1 MNGFD
6 GQKGRLKNHCR
17 GKKLLMKR
25 YFMFIG
31 GILLLLFGIGLGT
44 IGMVTIVR
52 IIQSGSA
59 DGLDIELSIIMAVLV
74 VAGFLMAVLGSR
86 LLRARIS
93 NRQPHM
99 REEKDEKRQGIGN
112 IKVWSV
118 CLFIAAVVCI
128 EMLFIFQKQFGL
140 IMTFIFTG
148 LFCIIAFGALCG
160 IELKRSGKWEH
171 PRQLQAVVGL
181 PAIVY
186 LIIVFFILE
195 YVVGW

>member
-1 MNGFD
+1 
-6 GQKGRLKNHCR
+6 
-17 GKKLLMKR
+17 MKR

-148 LFCIIAFGALCG
+148 LACMIAFGTLRG

-171 PRQLQAVVGL
+171 PRQLLAVIGF
-181 PAIVY
+181 PTMVY
-186 LIIVFFILE
+186 LLIAFLIIK
-195 YVVGW
+195 YVAG